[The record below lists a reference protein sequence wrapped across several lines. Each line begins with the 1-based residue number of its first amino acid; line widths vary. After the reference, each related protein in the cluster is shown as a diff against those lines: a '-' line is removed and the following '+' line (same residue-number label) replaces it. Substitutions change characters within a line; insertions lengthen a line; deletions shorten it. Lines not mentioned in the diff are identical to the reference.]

1 MDSEPGKGR
10 SSPGGAQVILS
21 SEGRGWEGLEADFL
35 RIPAGPR
42 SCSGSEFHRI
52 TVHFGRSVNTE
63 YRYDRHWRRRAQS
76 HGDVGI
82 APAGLEGICED
93 DADSSLLLLRLT
105 PALLRQVAEGLDG
118 NADKVALQETVLLRD
133 PRLEAVAWAIKAEL
147 ESEVPS
153 DRLYAES
160 LAVALAVRLI
170 EGSDQVPRLGFR
182 DGPTLSAQ
190 QRERLADF
198 IESHIQESLSLA
210 DLAEVAGLSV
220 SHFKM
225 LFSRTFGMPA
235 HQYVV
240 YRRVERAKLLLL
252 SGRMSLSDV
261 AHATG
266 FAHQSHMG
274 RCMRK
279 FLGLTPSALLK
290 LRD

>member
-1 MDSEPGKGR
+1 MDSKPVKGR
-10 SSPGGAQVILS
+10 SSPAGAQLILS
-21 SEGRGWEGLEADFL
+21 SEGRGWKGLEADFL

-63 YRYDRHWRRRAQS
+63 YRYDGHWRRRAQS
-76 HGDVGI
+76 HGDVSI

-93 DADSSLLLLRLT
+93 DADCSMLLLRLT
-105 PALLRQVAEGLDG
+105 PALLQQVAEGLDG
-118 NADKVALQETVLLRD
+118 NPEKAALQETVLLRD

-147 ESEVPS
+147 ESKVPS

-160 LAVALAVRLI
+160 LAVALTVRLI
-170 EGSDQVPRLGFR
+170 EGPGQVRQPGFR
-182 DGPTLSAQ
+182 EGPILSAQ
-190 QRERLADF
+190 QQARLIDF
-198 IESHIQESLSLA
+198 IESHIQDSLSLA
-210 DLAEVAGLSV
+210 DLAGVAGLSV

-252 SGRMSLSDV
+252 SGSMPLSDV

-279 FLGLTPSALLK
+279 ILGLTPSALLK